1 MLLSAKDSELMAAT
15 VAGSLPTIGEMDPR
29 PDDALA
35 PSLAVWGLAESE
47 LPQAGA
53 FFEDLRDASV
63 QLHPGARTKLFTGI
77 MPRAVLDSLAL
88 TDHETDPT
96 AIDLAKQLGSAFDLL
111 ASVDED
117 HFQSVANGID
127 TLIPVQLRKNCV
139 VSTPLTS
146 ITVPSFPLSSFFSRN
161 ALRHLAPSALTE
173 KDSVAVLAENLLH
186 ESVHQRVNL
195 TIIERSVMMDGFS
208 SATSSKIEI
217 PWRKTAAEERNR
229 AWELD
234 RCLHAF
240 AVYVGVF
247 PFRMAIAKHPQ
258 MDKDTK
264 HAFVTSI
271 SQAEKS
277 MRFLGSALMERRDQ
291 FGPDGQS
298 LIEELQAANP
308 FAE

>member
-15 VAGSLPTIGEMDPR
+15 VAGSLPTIGKMNPSAA
-29 PDDALA
+29 DALA

-63 QLHPGARTKLFTGI
+63 LLHPAARTKLFTGI

-96 AIDLAKQLGSAFDLL
+96 AGDLTKPLGAALELL
-111 ASVDED
+111 ASVDETF
-117 HFQSVANGID
+117 FQSVANGID
-127 TLIPVQLRKNCV
+127 TLIPVRLRANSG

-161 ALRHLAPSALTE
+161 ALRHLAPAALTQ

-195 TIIERSVMMDGFS
+195 TIIERSVMKDGFS
-208 SATSSKIEI
+208 SVTSAKIEI
-217 PWRKTAAEERNR
+217 PWRKTAAEARNR
-229 AWELD
+229 YWELD

-247 PFRMAIAKHPQ
+247 PFRAAIANHPQ
-258 MDKDTK
+258 MHEDTK
-264 HAFVTSI
+264 DAFGRSI

-277 MRFLGSALMERRDQ
+277 MRFLGGALMARRDQ
-291 FGPDGQS
+291 FGPDGQV

-308 FAE
+308 FAA